1 MSTER
6 GRGKFFS
13 PDSGFENRINGR
25 KSFGT
30 GGSATGNAAARNVF
44 SLLLG
49 FPRQIDRT
57 RSTLSPEDR
66 DSFTSST
73 RNGIERRNREPLI
86 SQNFTK
92 LVYVCIYIYIIVS
105 ALFTHP
111 LLSHE
116 TNRIEAIWSI
126 SMTHRKPS
134 SKTFL
139 GKKVFCGVPPMTH
152 PSRFVP
158 SVRLVS
164 IRGSARK
171 SSRVLSKS

>member
-73 RNGIERRNREPLI
+73 RNGIESRLFHKI
-86 SQNFTK
+86 SQNSCM
-92 LVYVCIYIYIIVS
+92 YVYIYIIVS